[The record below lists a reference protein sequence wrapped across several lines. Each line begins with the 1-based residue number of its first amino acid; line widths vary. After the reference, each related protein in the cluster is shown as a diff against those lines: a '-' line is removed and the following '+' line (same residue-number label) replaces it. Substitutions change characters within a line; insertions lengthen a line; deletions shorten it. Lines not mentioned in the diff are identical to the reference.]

1 MSKDLSTVQHMQL
14 FGMRNLLL
22 EAELAK
28 LEAAGIEMGHVATLQ
43 RHEVVDV
50 ELFDRDIR
58 TEAERMAELYVLY
71 YCLENT
77 VRRLISERLQE
88 KYGPAWWKTAV
99 PQGIQTA
106 VTDKQAKEKDSVLS
120 IRSDD
125 PLTYTNFGELISIIE
140 ANWKAFSDTIR
151 SKKAMQQTLS
161 QFNQIRN
168 VIAHSCSLS
177 ATDISRLKLLT
188 TDWLNIQT

>member
-1 MSKDLSTVQHMQL
+1 MTSDLSAPEQLRL

-28 LEAAGIEMGHVATLQ
+28 LEAAGIELGHVGTLQ
-43 RHEVVDV
+43 QQHLVDV

-58 TEAERMAELYVLY
+58 IEAERMADLYVLY
-71 YCLENT
+71 FSLENT

-88 KYGPAWWKTAV
+88 KYEGSWWKSAV
-99 PQGIQTA
+99 PQGIQAA
-106 VTDKQAKEKDSVLS
+106 VAEKQSREKDSVLS
-120 IRSDD
+120 IRSED

-140 ANWKAFSDTIR
+140 ANWEAFSDTIR

-177 ATDISRLKLLT
+177 ATDISRLKLLI

>member
-1 MSKDLSTVQHMQL
+1 V
-14 FGMRNLLL
+14 
-22 EAELAK
+22 
-28 LEAAGIEMGHVATLQ
+28 
-43 RHEVVDV
+43 
-50 ELFDRDIR
+50 
-58 TEAERMAELYVLY
+58 
-71 YCLENT
+71 
-77 VRRLISERLQE
+77 
-88 KYGPAWWKTAV
+88 TAV

-106 VTDKQAKEKDSVLS
+106 VADKQNREKDSVLT

-140 ANWKAFSDTIR
+140 ANWEAFSDTIR

-177 ATDISRLKLLT
+177 ATDISRLKLLI